1 MLTLKN
7 GFSLVELLISLLLG
21 SLLMAIVINL
31 YVSSVSSGAKNLK
44 YSRLRSDL
52 QSILAVMESDIR
64 RAGYGGRL
72 YQVGSGAAKTVD
84 SIHRKAQDCIVY
96 YYNEDNSADLTSRNK
111 MAFRLD
117 HKDNKIQFGRGVGPF
132 ADDCYA
138 VNNGHWESMT
148 DNNFIKITKLNFNES
163 VVSNAS
169 ATMRSVEIEVT
180 GELVA
185 DSQYK
190 HTVSTKVQVRN
201 LEYN

>member
-1 MLTLKN
+1 MLKN

-21 SLLMAIVINL
+21 SLLMVIVINL
-31 YVSSVSSGAKNLK
+31 YVSGVSTGAKNLK

-52 QSILAVMESDIR
+52 QSIVAIMETDIR

-84 SIHRKAQDCIVY
+84 SIHRISEDCIVY
-96 YYNEDNSADLTSRNK
+96 YYNEDNSAGLTSRNR

-117 HKDNKIQFGRGVGPF
+117 HKGNKIQFGRGVDPL
-132 ADDCYA
+132 AENCYLS
-138 VNNGHWESMT
+138 NNGHWESMT

-163 VVSNAS
+163 IVSNAF
-169 ATMRSVEIEVT
+169 ATMRSVNIELA
-180 GELVA
+180 GELVS

-190 HTVSTKVQVRN
+190 HSISSKVQVRN